1 MRVAVCS
8 DLHLEFGDVVLKNTE
23 NADLLILSGDIT
35 VARELPYSD
44 SGHGSRAKDFFRN
57 VSSEFPMTVYVAGNH
72 EHYHGDFKTTGEIIR
87 EALKDF
93 PNVKYLD
100 KETIKLDG
108 VTVIG
113 GTLWTNMNNL
123 DPLTM
128 YHVDQCMNDFRLISN
143 SNNMVSY
150 KKQMFKRDA
159 SGELMRTASGAPVVD
174 GFEFSDRPSAF
185 SVNDA
190 INQFFDYTKYIE
202 EVIRNN
208 PDDDYIVVGHHAPS
222 KQSTH
227 PYYKDDVLM
236 NGGYSSDLDEFI
248 LGHPQIR
255 LWTHGHT
262 HEPFDYIIGST
273 RIVCNPRGYIGHEQR
288 ATDFQ
293 LKFIDV

>member
-1 MRVAVCS
+1 M
-8 DLHLEFGDVVLKNTE
+8 VLKNTE

-57 VSSEFPMTVYVAGNH
+57 ISSEFPMTVYVAGNH
-72 EHYHGDFKTTGEIIR
+72 EHYHGDFKTTGVIIR

-93 PNVKYLD
+93 PNIKYLD
-100 KETIKLDG
+100 KESIKLG
-108 VTVIG
+108 NYTIIG

-123 DPLTM
+123 DQDTM
-128 YHVDQCMNDFRLISN
+128 YHVQHCMNDFRIISN
-143 SNNMVSY
+143 SNNMVSC
-150 KKQMFKRDA
+150 KKQLYKRDA
-159 SGELMRTASGAPVVD
+159 SGEIIRTSSGAPLDD
-174 GFEFSDRPSAF
+174 GFEFDERPSNF

-208 PDDDYIVVGHHAPS
+208 PDDQYIVVGHHAPS
-222 KQSTH
+222 KKSTH
-227 PYYKDDVLM
+227 PYYADDVLM
-236 NGGYSSDLDEFI
+236 NGGYSSDLDQFI
-248 LGHPQIR
+248 LEHPQIR

-262 HEPFDYIIGST
+262 HEPFDYNIGTT
-273 RIVCNPRGYIGHEQR
+273 RIVCSPRGYIGHEQR

-293 LKFIDV
+293 LKFINV

>member
-1 MRVAVCS
+1 M
-8 DLHLEFGDVVLKNTE
+8 
-23 NADLLILSGDIT
+23 SGDIT

-44 SGHGSRAKDFFRN
+44 SGQGSRAKDFFRN

-100 KETIKLDG
+100 KETIKIGDF
-108 VTVIG
+108 TVIG

-123 DPLTM
+123 DQHTM
-128 YHVDQCMNDFRLISN
+128 YHVQHCMNDFRIISN

-150 KKQMFKRDA
+150 KKPLYKRDA
-159 SGELMRTASGAPVVD
+159 SGEIVRTPSGAATEE
-174 GFEFSDRPSAF
+174 GFEFTERPSTF

-190 INQFFDYTKYIE
+190 INEFLKYTKYIE
-202 EVIRNN
+202 EVIHNN
-208 PDDDYIVVGHHAPS
+208 PNDKYIVVGHHAPS

-248 LGHPQIR
+248 IEHPQIH

-262 HEPFDYIIGST
+262 HEPFDYTIGST
-273 RIVCNPRGYIGHEQR
+273 RIVCRPRGYIGHEQQ
-288 ATDFQ
+288 ANNFE
-293 LKFIDV
+293 LLYVEV